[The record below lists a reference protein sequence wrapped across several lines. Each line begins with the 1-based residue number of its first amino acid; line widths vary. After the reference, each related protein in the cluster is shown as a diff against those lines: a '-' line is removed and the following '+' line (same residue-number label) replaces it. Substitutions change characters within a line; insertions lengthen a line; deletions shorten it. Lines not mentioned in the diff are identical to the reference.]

1 MTPLFNNYKKVI
13 TLILFLFGLKSY
25 SQDTVSIQK
34 AIETTLSRN
43 IQIKIAQLNQ
53 VYDADNLKQ
62 AQNNKLPDLF
72 SNNQGYSYY
81 GRSIDPSTN
90 QYADATFLAS
100 NMTLLSKMVLYQ
112 GGMLRGQILENKLL
126 LEADQTNIAKI
137 KNDLTL
143 RVIETYLQAL
153 ANQDIL
159 KANEQQI
166 DIINQVLIKLQKNI
180 ELGNNKTA
188 DLTQLKAQLANAEL
202 NKTNAQRQLG
212 LSLLAL
218 KQYMEFDAAKEIC
231 IARPDVDKITNIK
244 VQYNASEAFAT
255 ALSINPDIKLARL
268 HKQAAY
274 QNINVN
280 KSLYYPSIMLFAGV
294 NSNYS
299 SALKQLTDP
308 NYSFQPIGYI
318 ANNPSQQVL
327 ALISQPIYGKYPF
340 TTQLKDHLNEALGIT
355 LQIPIFNKS
364 IAKTSVHKAEVSYQ
378 ISEYNEQLAKDNLG
392 KVISQAIFDLTSADK
407 KYTSTW
413 LTYQANKDAYEI
425 MQERYTLGQVNVID
439 YNIALGNLN
448 KAESDMI
455 ESRYE
460 LIFRSKVIDYYIGA
474 SITL

>member
-1 MTPLFNNYKKVI
+1 
-13 TLILFLFGLKSY
+13 
-25 SQDTVSIQK
+25 
-34 AIETTLSRN
+34 
-43 IQIKIAQLNQ
+43 
-53 VYDADNLKQ
+53 
-62 AQNNKLPDLF
+62 
-72 SNNQGYSYY
+72 
-81 GRSIDPSTN
+81 
-90 QYADATFLAS
+90 
-100 NMTLLSKMVLYQ
+100 
-112 GGMLRGQILENKLL
+112 
-126 LEADQTNIAKI
+126 
-137 KNDLTL
+137 
-143 RVIETYLQAL
+143 
-153 ANQDIL
+153 
-159 KANEQQI
+159 
-166 DIINQVLIKLQKNI
+166 
-180 ELGNNKTA
+180 
-188 DLTQLKAQLANAEL
+188 
-202 NKTNAQRQLG
+202 
-212 LSLLAL
+212 
-218 KQYMEFDAAKEIC
+218 MEFDAAKEIC